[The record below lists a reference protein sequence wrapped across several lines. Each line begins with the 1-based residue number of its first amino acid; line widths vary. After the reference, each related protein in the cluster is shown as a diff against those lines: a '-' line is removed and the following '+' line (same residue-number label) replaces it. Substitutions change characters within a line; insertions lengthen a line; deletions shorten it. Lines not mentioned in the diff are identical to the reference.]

1 MGTHAVEVE
10 HRHVSDPDESR
21 PQEVT
26 TMLSPRLRIL
36 WGQGLVLAS
45 RAGGP
50 EISYLSNNLEQWAG
64 GRNNDSRVQKRPM

>member
-1 MGTHAVEVE
+1 METHSVEVE
-10 HRHVSDPDESR
+10 HRPVSDPDVSR

-26 TMLSPRLRIL
+26 TMPSPRQRII

-50 EISYLSNNLEQWAG
+50 EISYLSNNLEQWEG
-64 GRNNDSRVQKRPM
+64 GRNNDSRVQKRPV